1 MSEENANLQGNA
13 EDTTIAAM
21 PDTVGESAESGSSGN
36 APDEN
41 ATHDSADRRIIQQ
54 QQSTIDALLKRTEQ
68 LTQQLNQ
75 LVIASGVQ
83 ITDSGAK
90 APEPMQA
97 ANDDDY
103 VSLSDLG
110 KEFGKRTY
118 E

>member
-1 MSEENANLQGNA
+1 MSEENTNLQGDA
-13 EDTTIAAM
+13 EDTTM
-21 PDTVGESAESGSSGN
+21 QNQPGTGESAESGSSGN

-41 ATHDSADRRIIQQ
+41 ATHDSADQRIIQQ

-83 ITDSGAK
+83 ITDDGAK
-90 APEPMQA
+90 AAKPMQT
-97 ANDDDY
+97 ANDDEEY
-103 VSLSDLG
+103 ISLSDLG
-110 KEFGKRTY
+110 KEIGKRTY